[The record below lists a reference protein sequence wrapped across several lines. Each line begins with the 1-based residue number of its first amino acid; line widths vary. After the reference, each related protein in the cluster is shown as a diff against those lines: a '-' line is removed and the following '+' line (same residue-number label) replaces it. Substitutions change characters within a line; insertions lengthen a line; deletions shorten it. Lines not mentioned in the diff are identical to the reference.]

1 MLRGLI
7 EIYKIWLWHKKTF
20 PEFTAI
26 NQKKKVRDEA
36 HELVEA
42 FRNFIQKG
50 NYTRQKHVEEELA
63 DVIIASINAMRFE
76 DVRRE
81 VNKKMSENYKRSWK
95 NGQHKR

>member
-1 MLRGLI
+1 MLKGLI
-7 EIYKIWLWHKKTF
+7 NIVKIWMWHKKTF

-42 FRNFIQKG
+42 FKNFIQNG
-50 NYTRQKHVEEELA
+50 NCARQKHVEEELA
-63 DVIIASINAMRFE
+63 DVIIASVNAMRFE

-81 VNKKMSENYKRSWK
+81 VNKKMKENHKRSWK

>member
-7 EIYKIWLWHKKTF
+7 EIYKIMSWHKKTF

-42 FRNFIQKG
+42 FRNFIQNG
-50 NYTRQKHVEEELA
+50 NCSRQRHVEEELS
-63 DVIIASINAMRFE
+63 DVIIASVNAMRYPE
-76 DVRRE
+76 IRKE
-81 VNKKMSENYKRSWK
+81 VLKKMKENHKRSWK